1 MAGKNKNPKNVAYQQ
16 GTIIR
21 STGSWYEILAEDD
34 KIYKGRLRGKFKIK
48 GIKATNPI
56 AVGDNVSFFSED
68 TEESTV
74 VINSIEDRDNYIIR
88 QSTHKKG
95 HIHIIASNLDQ
106 AVLIATIS
114 MPRTSLGFIDRF
126 LVSCESFHVPA
137 CIIFNKADLL
147 SEEEENYLAYLTNLY
162 SNLDYKVLSA
172 SALYDDTLSDITAY
186 LKGKTSLI
194 AGHSGVG
201 KSTLINR
208 LVPNALQRTA
218 EVSNFAKKGVHTT
231 TYAEMFKMDEAS
243 YLIDTPGIKEFG
255 ILGLE
260 EYEVSYFFPEIREE
274 SENCKYYNCT
284 HTHEPGCAV
293 VDAVNEEKIEVSRY
307 RSYLSI
313 LENED
318 NRR

>member
-1 MAGKNKNPKNVAYQQ
+1 MSKPGMEDNGNIQL

-21 STGSWYEILAEDD
+21 STGSWYDVRSESGHIF
-34 KIYKGRLRGKFKIK
+34 KGRLRGKFKIK

-56 AVGDNVSFFSED
+56 AVGDLVSYF
-68 TEESTV
+68 
-74 VINSIEDRDNYIIR
+74 IEDEQENTVIINDIQDRKNYIIR

-95 HIHIIASNLDQ
+95 HIHVIAANIDL

-114 MPRTSLGFIDRF
+114 MPRTSTGFIDRF

-137 CIIFNKADLL
+137 CIIFNKSDLL
-147 SEEEENYLAYLTNLY
+147 NEEGLEYLEHLKSLY
-162 SNLDYKVLSA
+162 ESLQYKVLTT
-172 SALYDDTLSDITAY
+172 SALYDENLENISSLLQSKTTLV
-186 LKGKTSLI
+186 

-208 LVPNALQRTA
+208 LVPKAQQRTA
-218 EVSNFAKKGVHTT
+218 EVSTFANKGVHTT
-231 TYAEMFKMDEAS
+231 TYAEMFDMNHNS
-243 YLIDTPGIKEFG
+243 FLIDTPGIKEFG

-260 EYEVSYFFPEIREE
+260 EYEIAYFFPEIRAL
-274 SENCKYYNCT
+274 SSQCKFYNCT

-293 VDAVNEEKIEVSRY
+293 IDAVNNDEIAVSRY
-307 RSYLSI
+307 RSYISM

>member
-1 MAGKNKNPKNVAYQQ
+1 MAGKEKNTSDIQCQQ
-16 GTIIR
+16 GTVIR
-21 STGSWYEILAEDD
+21 STGSWYDILTTDNNV
-34 KIYKGRLRGKFKIK
+34 YKGRLRGKFKIK

-56 AVGDNVSFFSED
+56 AVGDNVSFFAED
-68 TEESTV
+68 TEENTV
-74 VINSIEDRDNYIIR
+74 VINSIEDRENYIIR

-95 HIHIIASNLDQ
+95 HKHIIAANLDQ

-147 SEEEENYLAYLTNLY
+147 NEEEKNYLAYLNQLY
-162 SNLDYKVLSA
+162 SNLEYKVLSV
-172 SALYDDTLSDITAY
+172 SALFDEALSKVSTL
-186 LKGKTSLI
+186 LKGKTSLV

-208 LVPNALQRTA
+208 LVPSALQRTA

-243 YLIDTPGIKEFG
+243 FLIDTPGIKEFG

-260 EYEVSYFFPEIREE
+260 EYEVSYFFPEIRDISE
-274 SENCKYYNCT
+274 SCKYYNCT

-293 VDAVNEEKIEVSRY
+293 VDAVNEEEVAVSRY